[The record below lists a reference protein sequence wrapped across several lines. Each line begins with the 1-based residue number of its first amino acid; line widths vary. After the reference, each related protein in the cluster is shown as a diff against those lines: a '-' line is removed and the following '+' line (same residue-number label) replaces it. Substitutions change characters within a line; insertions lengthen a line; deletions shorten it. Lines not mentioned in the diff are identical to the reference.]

1 MLKPRESIAKLSPY
15 HSPIVSRDGLS
26 LDLNESMAG
35 CSPRV
40 LARLHSLS
48 SAEVSL
54 YPQRE
59 VGERLVANFL
69 GIEPEQ
75 VLLTNGMDEALSLVF
90 TSYLDPN
97 DELLFADPTFV
108 MYPTLG
114 EALGA
119 QLVRLQSCEDLTLP
133 VADFLA
139 RISPRTRVIA
149 IANPNNPTG
158 LAVSRDDLLKVPEAA
173 PNAAVVI
180 DEAYFE
186 FCGAALTCRTMIPDL
201 ARHPNLFVARTFSK
215 AYGLAGLRLGVLT
228 GAAEQIDYL
237 RRLSLPFNV
246 NAVALACLEEA
257 LADRAFLS
265 EHVAQVKRVGA
276 NRCESEG
283 IRRVDAAARSSGP
296 RLIGKPRLRWM
307 CAGHRW
313 DAPTDGWS
321 AAGNSRGDHGDPTP
335 LMMEGR
341 ASPPDRYTAATLCG
355 RARRPSLHYCV
366 TGANAARNQAT
377 YPHDHDPALDPLQ
390 HLHDLCLVW
399 PSEIS
404 TRAAVQGHRHQLA
417 HRFCG
422 ILFSGTRQSHR
433 LLRVHDSAVEDHP
446 GWSSH

>member
-15 HSPIVSRDGLS
+15 HSPIVSRAGLS

-40 LARLHSLS
+40 LARLRSLS
-48 SAEVSL
+48 AADVSL

-69 GIEPEQ
+69 GIAPEQ
-75 VLLTNGMDEALSLVF
+75 VLLTNGMDEALSLLF
-90 TSYLDPN
+90 TSYLGPG

-108 MYPTLG
+108 MYPALG
-114 EALGA
+114 EALAA
-119 QLVRLQSCEDLTLP
+119 QVVRLQPGEDLALP

-158 LAVSRDDLLKVPEAA
+158 LVTSRADLLKIVDSA
-173 PNAAVVI
+173 PDAAVVI

-186 FCGAALTCRTMIPDL
+186 FCSAALNCRTLIPDL

-257 LADRAFLS
+257 LADRAFVS
-265 EHVAQVKRVGA
+265 EHVVQMKRGREHLAQLFEELGLRFWPSQTNFVLVRVGA
-276 NRCESEG
+276 KAKAFVESMQRRGILVRDSSANPGCEGCVRITVGTPQQMDGVLQAIRESIAE
-283 IRRVDAAARSSGP
+283 IRRS
-296 RLIGKPRLRWM
+296 
-307 CAGHRW
+307 
-313 DAPTDGWS
+313 
-321 AAGNSRGDHGDPTP
+321 
-335 LMMEGR
+335 
-341 ASPPDRYTAATLCG
+341 
-355 RARRPSLHYCV
+355 
-366 TGANAARNQAT
+366 
-377 YPHDHDPALDPLQ
+377 
-390 HLHDLCLVW
+390 
-399 PSEIS
+399 
-404 TRAAVQGHRHQLA
+404 
-417 HRFCG
+417 
-422 ILFSGTRQSHR
+422 
-433 LLRVHDSAVEDHP
+433 
-446 GWSSH
+446 